1 MNKSIIFFS
10 IVLCFFSC
18 KPNPN
23 YLKFDSDVPGLI
35 PKVFA
40 KNIIS
45 LNNEHVGY
53 CELSNDGS
61 ELYYTITTDKWFPTK
76 LLKVSCDNLQKKET
90 LNLIESDFEGEP
102 CFSKDGKTFFFT
114 AVVPPSNNSWHSD
127 IFYTHKLDDG
137 WSNPYRLDTLVNSLS
152 SEWNI
157 SCAKDDVIYFASERE
172 KGTNAWNGDIYKAKY
187 IGGKVQGLEK
197 LPEIIN
203 TDYHESDP
211 LIAPDESFLIFHS
224 NRPGGFGIKDKDVD
238 VVHCDL
244 YISFNKGGKWTKPMN
259 MGPEVNTSGIE
270 MAPALTP
277 DGQYFLFTR
286 RESINTSRPS
296 SIYWVSTKIFKKYRS
311 KSLMHRHSIGN

>member
-1 MNKSIIFFS
+1 MNRSIILFS

-18 KPNPN
+18 KPNQN

-53 CELSNDGS
+53 CEFSNDGL
-61 ELYYTITTDKWFPTK
+61 ELYYAITTDKWFPNR
-76 LLKVSCDNLQKKET
+76 LLKVSCDNLQKKDT

-127 IFYTHKLDDG
+127 IFYMHKLDDG

-157 SCAKDDVIYFASERE
+157 SCAKDDVIYFASERA

-187 IGGKVQGLEK
+187 IRGKVQDLEK
-197 LPEIIN
+197 LSEIIN

-224 NRPGGFGIKDKDVD
+224 NRPGGFGIKDKDVN

-244 YISFNKGGKWTKPMN
+244 YISFNMDGKWTKPMN
-259 MGPEVNTSGIE
+259 MGLEINTSGIE

-277 DGQYFLFTR
+277 DGKYFLFTR
-286 RESINTSRPS
+286 RESINTSKPS
-296 SIYWVSTKIFKKYRS
+296 TIYWVSTKIFKKYRS
-311 KSLMHRHSIGN
+311 KSLTHSVGN

>member
-1 MNKSIIFFS
+1 MNRSIILFS

-18 KPNPN
+18 KQNPN
-23 YLKFDSDVPGLI
+23 YLKFDSDVPDLT

-40 KNIIS
+40 KNIIN

-53 CELSNDGS
+53 CEFSNDGS
-61 ELYYTITTDKWFPTK
+61 ELYYTVTTDKWFPTR
-76 LLKVSCDNLQKKET
+76 LLKVFCDNLLKKDT

-102 CFSKDGKTFFFT
+102 CFSKDGKIFFFT
-114 AVVPPSNNSWHSD
+114 AVVPPSNNRWHSD
-127 IFYTHKLDDG
+127 IFYMHKFDDG
-137 WSNPYRLDTLVNSLS
+137 WSNPIRLDTLVNSIS

-157 SCAKDDVIYFASERE
+157 SCTIDDVIYFASERA
-172 KGTNAWNGDIYKAKY
+172 KGTNTWNGDIYKAKF
-187 IGGKVQGLEK
+187 IEGKVQGLEK

-244 YISFNKGGKWTKPMN
+244 YISFNVDGKWTKPKN
-259 MGPEVNTSGIE
+259 MGSEINTSGIE

-277 DGQYFLFTR
+277 DGKYFLFTR
-286 RESINTSRPS
+286 RESIITSKPS
-296 SIYWVSTKIFKKYRS
+296 LIYWVSTKIFKKYRD
-311 KSLMHRHSIGN
+311 